1 MTDPA
6 PTRRGFLLASGTAAL
21 AGCSELDARSSDAGE
36 EIRLTQLP
44 DVPDPDESEPILV
57 DDIPVEIED
66 ETLTESATRV
76 TDLLGTLPMPLG
88 PEDVPNGHVR
98 RELTEAAEQATG
110 HLDSA
115 RSAQTR
121 LSALE
126 SLRRARSE
134 ARYAAAGWAFV
145 DDDRTA
151 TELQAKHQSTVAEA
165 GAFRSEYEYLGTDP
179 VRAVVVHGQ
188 LRNTLERVSSG
199 RPPSSYGD
207 RGELLTVA
215 EWGDHAESA
224 RAHLEDSRYLYD
236 RFRATLPSDA
246 GSLEATFE
254 TAAESL
260 IESLGQRRDELPS
273 EPEEAD
279 ELADRLRYRLY
290 DDAESGVRNVD
301 DAGGPARAVLAA
313 TDALVGFLAYD
324 RLQSRI
330 DDGDRFRVETGEDVR
345 AMRSAALE
353 AIRTGL
359 EESSRPALVRSVLAD
374 AAWRVL
380 HADDELA
387 RHHSNVRPRG
397 LHDSIRRYVTA
408 TVRAKSVP
416 TACEQVVD
424 ALE

>member
-6 PTRRGFLLASGTAAL
+6 STRRGFLLVAGTAAL
-21 AGCSELDARSSDAGE
+21 AGCSEFDARSNGSGG

-44 DVPDPDESEPILV
+44 EVPDPDESKPILV
-57 DDIPVEIED
+57 DDIPVVIGG
-66 ETLTESATRV
+66 ETLTENATRV

-88 PEDVPNGHVR
+88 PDDVPNGHVR
-98 RELTEAAEQATG
+98 HELTAAAERATG

-126 SLRRARSE
+126 SLRHARSE

-145 DDDRTA
+145 DSDRAT
-151 TELQAKHQSTVAEA
+151 TELQREHRATVDEA
-165 GAFRSEYEYLGTDP
+165 GAFRSSYEYLGPDP
-179 VRAVVVHGQ
+179 VRAVVVHGY
-188 LRNTLERVSSG
+188 LRNALERVSSG
-199 RPPSSYGD
+199 RLPSSYGD
-207 RGELLTVA
+207 RGALLTVA
-215 EWGDHAESA
+215 EWGEHAESA
-224 RAHLEDSRYLYD
+224 RARLEDSRYLYD
-236 RFRATLPSDA
+236 RFQATLPSDA
-246 GSLEATFE
+246 ESLQSTFDA
-254 TAAESL
+254 AAESL
-260 IESLGQRRDELPS
+260 VESLGRRRDELPA
-273 EPEEAD
+273 EPEDAD

-290 DDAESGVRNVD
+290 DDANSGARNVD
-301 DAGGPARAVLAA
+301 DANGPARTVLAV
-313 TDALVGFLAYD
+313 TDALVGVLAYD
-324 RLQSRI
+324 RLQDRI

-359 EESSRPALVRSVLAD
+359 EESTRPALVRSVLAD
-374 AAWRVL
+374 AAWRVV

-387 RHHSNVRPRG
+387 WHHRNVQPRQ
-397 LHDSIRRYVTA
+397 LHGSIRRYVTA
-408 TVRAKSVP
+408 TVRAESVP